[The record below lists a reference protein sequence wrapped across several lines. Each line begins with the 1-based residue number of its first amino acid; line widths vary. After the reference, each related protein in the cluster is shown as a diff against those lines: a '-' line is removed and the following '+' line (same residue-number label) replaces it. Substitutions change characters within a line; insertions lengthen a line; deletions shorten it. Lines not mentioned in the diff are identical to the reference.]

1 MELERDLPNVAFWK
15 RKKENASSI
24 GTALYFVFVGPTK
37 ENASSIGTAL
47 YYVLAAQSTA
57 AALSPSRKDAW
68 ASSPRLGKELW
79 DADRKPP

>member
-1 MELERDLPNVAFWK
+1 M
-15 RKKENASSI
+15 KEGRSE
-24 GTALYFVFVGPTK
+24 GP
-37 ENASSIGTAL
+37 
-47 YYVLAAQSTA
+47 AQSTA